1 MVSRGTCA
9 ASGIGSQPGR
19 SFLSPSVPAST
30 TCSWQGINLERVVS
44 FICSPACKP
53 TMLPAAIPKM

>member
-19 SFLSPSVPAST
+19 SFLSPSVPASIPDGPGAPEAPGT
-30 TCSWQGINLERVVS
+30 VTCYRH
-44 FICSPACKP
+44 
-53 TMLPAAIPKM
+53 LPRDCDWPG